1 MALWERERERERPS
15 PFREAVG
22 LTIDCVGGERG
33 IPTLGPFSNST
44 GVARVG
50 KGRESNTPSG
60 IVGVTKRRWLE
71 RR

>member
-1 MALWERERERERPS
+1 MGTLWERERERPS

-22 LTIDCVGGERG
+22 LTIDCVGGERD
-33 IPTLGPFSNST
+33 IPTLGPFSNNT

-50 KGRESNTPSG
+50 KGRESNAPSGG
-60 IVGVTKRRWLE
+60 IVGATKRRWLE